1 MLATGATLMHTIISW
16 IIPVQLLIFYLYIVQ
31 TCYTIFQ
38 VLKPSIDDIFTPDKS
53 KNQSQTD
60 QSKEGGQTK
69 KSAMSKSSFTFF
81 DNAGKKLFILFEDLG
96 SVQFF
101 FLSGN
106 VHNLNSRRL
115 KLCSYKIR

>member
-1 MLATGATLMHTIISW
+1 MLVTGATLMHTITSW

-31 TCYTIFQ
+31 TCYTTFQ

-69 KSAMSKSSFTFF
+69 KSAMSKSSFT
-81 DNAGKKLFILFEDLG
+81 
-96 SVQFF
+96 
-101 FLSGN
+101 
-106 VHNLNSRRL
+106 
-115 KLCSYKIR
+115 YW

>member
-1 MLATGATLMHTIISW
+1 MLVTGATLMHTITSW

-31 TCYTIFQ
+31 TCYTTFQ

-60 QSKEGGQTK
+60 QSKEGGQTR
-69 KSAMSKSSFTFF
+69 KSAMSKSSSSFF

-101 FLSGN
+101 FVSGN
-106 VHNLNSRRL
+106 VT
-115 KLCSYKIR
+115 